1 MRVRLVVPMVLVVAL
16 SACGGGAPATDP
28 PSTSGAGPGGSASA
42 APIGTQ
48 SVIDLSGVDACAL
61 LDMSVVEALTGETGF
76 DADESG
82 QRCFWAV
89 PRPGVPQYVELE
101 VFALPNGL
109 ASYNYNPG
117 DGCTSSSVAGVGAEA
132 KGGTCATPQEKVFLV
147 AWARGVAIRVLVNE
161 PKGPL
166 TPADLA
172 ATAATVLEDLGNP

>member
-1 MRVRLVVPMVLVVAL
+1 MRVRLVVLMMVLLAL

-28 PSTSGAGPGGSASA
+28 SSTGAAGPGGTASA
-42 APIGTQ
+42 APISTET
-48 SVIDLSGVDACAL
+48 VIDLSGVDACAL
-61 LDMSVVEALTGETGF
+61 LTMETVEALTGETDF
-76 DADESG
+76 VADDG
-82 QRCFWAV
+82 DQKCFWAV

-132 KGGTCATPQEKVFLV
+132 KGGTCSMPQEKVFLV

-172 ATAATVLEDLGNP
+172 ATAQTLLEQFD